1 MDNRL
6 RRWVGVGGL
15 GLIAVLLVTVFATPS
30 TPDSTASAVK
40 VAVFV
45 HQHRNGLYLNA
56 YLTSLSVLIGAV
68 FLWYLR
74 HVVAPDS
81 PGQRL
86 ANLGLAGGLLFLVG
100 GIYSA
105 GAAYAMA
112 DVAKHA
118 GPDVLQTLNVFSEDV
133 NSFSGAMAALL
144 IGATSL
150 SILRSKVLSRWFAY
164 IGLVLAVVSFVV
176 PSFGFFGF
184 ALWVLVTSIVIL
196 VASGKP
202 AVVEVGVADLALRE
216 GA

>member
-1 MDNRL
+1 
-6 RRWVGVGGL
+6 
-15 GLIAVLLVTVFATPS
+15 VLLVTVFGTPS
-30 TPDSTASAVK
+30 TPDSTAGPIK
-40 VAVFV
+40 VALFV
-45 HQHRNGLYLNA
+45 HQHRNGLYLDA
-56 YLTSLSVLIGAV
+56 YLTSLAVLIAAV

-74 HVVAPDS
+74 HVVAPND
-81 PGQRL
+81 PGRGL
-86 ANLGLAGGLLFLVG
+86 ANLGCAGGLLFLVG

-112 DVAKHA
+112 DAAKYA
-118 GPDVLQTLNVFSEDV
+118 GPDVLQTLNIFSDDV

-150 SILRSKVLSRWFAY
+150 GILRSKVLPRWLAY
-164 IGLVLAVVSFVV
+164 IGLVLAVASFAI

-196 VASGKP
+196 VASRKP
-202 AVVEVGVADLALRE
+202 GVTEVAVGEHALRK

>member
-1 MDNRL
+1 M
-6 RRWVGVGGL
+6 
-15 GLIAVLLVTVFATPS
+15 
-30 TPDSTASAVK
+30 K
-40 VAVFV
+40 VALFV
-45 HQHRNGLYLNA
+45 QHHRSGLYLNA
-56 YLTSLSVLIGAV
+56 YLTSLAVLMAAV

-74 HVVAPDS
+74 HVVAPGL

-118 GPDVLQTLNVFSEDV
+118 GPDVLQTLNIFSEDV
-133 NSFSGAMAALL
+133 NSFSGATAALF

-150 SILRSKVLSRWFAY
+150 SVLRSEVLTRWIAY
-164 IGLVLAVVSFVV
+164 IGLLLAVATFVL

-184 ALWVLVTSIVIL
+184 ALWVLVISIAIL
-196 VASGKP
+196 MASPKP
-202 AVVEVGVADLALRE
+202 GVAEVALVDHARRE
-216 GA
+216 DV